1 MFIFLGFILK
11 HKHIKL
17 YFSKILK
24 KILFFISKFTWKF
37 FLYHLKLL
45 RTNAFFVWK
54 KTFIKGYRKKIR
66 KFKNWKVIKKS
77 NLFSDVVIK
86 YNKKFKIKC
95 FKRKYLKTSQ
105 KRCCRN
111 ISPILK
117 KLKEEESKGKRKLH
131 IYIFTLHLIN
141 LWWIVSI
148 FRRWTNNF

>member
-1 MFIFLGFILK
+1 MCNVNKIKIIYVYILRLHIEAQAHQTLFLKNSQKNTILHFYLKVLPISSEIAQNKCIFCL
-11 HKHIKL
+11 
-17 YFSKILK
+17 
-24 KILFFISKFTWKF
+24 
-37 FLYHLKLL
+37 
-45 RTNAFFVWK
+45 K

-131 IYIFTLHLIN
+131 IYIYITFN
-141 LWWIVSI
+141 
-148 FRRWTNNF
+148 